1 MSWVRSVVLMGIAC
15 LAPLAPW
22 VVRNGVTLHEFQL
35 LTPPYAQLP
44 GELVPRGFIAWEK
57 TWLYRFRDVYLVSW
71 KLDGEA
77 IDLKDIPDYAFDSA
91 RERQRVGALLERYNQ
106 TLTLSPAEDAAFE
119 EIAHER
125 TARRPF
131 RTYLE
136 IPLFRAAT
144 MWFTPRIELLP
155 YSGKVSP
162 LAQAWEEDPLDLSV
176 TIGFFLLNLLYIFLA
191 LWGAAC
197 VWGAQPELRA
207 VVAFLALFVV
217 LRTAFLTTL
226 ETPEPRYVIVCFPV
240 ILALAAQVWPQRE
253 TARYRSS
260 GGSG

>member
-1 MSWVRSVVLMGIAC
+1 MIASNFPRS
-15 LAPLAPW
+15 
-22 VVRNGVTLHEFQL
+22 RTTSERSKR
-35 LTPPYAQLP
+35 LT
-44 GELVPRGFIAWEK
+44 VP
-57 TWLYRFRDVYLVSW
+57 
-71 KLDGEA
+71 
-77 IDLKDIPDYAFDSA
+77 
-91 RERQRVGALLERYNQ
+91 
-106 TLTLSPAEDAAFE
+106 LTLSPAENAAFE

-125 TARRPF
+125 TARRPI

-162 LAQAWEEDPLDLSV
+162 LAQAWEEDPVDLSV
-176 TIGFFLLNLLYIFLA
+176 TIGFFLLNLLYVFLA

-226 ETPEPRYVIVCFPV
+226 ETPEPRYVIVCFPA
-240 ILALAAQVWPQRE
+240 ILTGLAYLRGAPP
-253 TARYRSS
+253 SMPS
-260 GGSG
+260 GLRWLHEWLGWSDWEQFCQNSGAEMHAITGCAKGTVRR